1 MVRPDRARLE
11 RIRLKERTNKDLE
24 MHMSSSSSDPLRV
37 ELAEE
42 YCSTPSGPHTM
53 AIRSTTS
60 ESRANEDQM
69 AKQQIKRKDFDM
81 QIQRD
86 IERQASRAAKR
97 RKASDAKPNLAC
109 KKLGSADR
117 DHQGQRDTECST
129 AREKA
134 DRRAIFRLLATEP
147 RKQGYRLSGAPES
160 ERT

>member
-1 MVRPDRARLE
+1 
-11 RIRLKERTNKDLE
+11 
-24 MHMSSSSSDPLRV
+24 
-37 ELAEE
+37 
-42 YCSTPSGPHTM
+42 M

-97 RKASDAKPNLAC
+97 RRTSDAKPNLAC
-109 KKLGSADR
+109 KNLGSTDLN
-117 DHQGQRDTECST
+117 HQGQRVTECST

-134 DRRAIFRLLATEP
+134 DRDAIFRLLASEP
-147 RKQGYRLSGAPES
+147 RKQEFRLSGATES
-160 ERT
+160 ERA